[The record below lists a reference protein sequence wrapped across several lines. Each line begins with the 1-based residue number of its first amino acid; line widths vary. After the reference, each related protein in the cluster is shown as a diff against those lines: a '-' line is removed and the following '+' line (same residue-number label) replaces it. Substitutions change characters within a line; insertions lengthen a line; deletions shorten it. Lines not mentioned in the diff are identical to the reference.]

1 MDPSMLIAFLITSEA
16 DFKSWK
22 QSMQEVQG
30 KCIVHVSQSEPSVKG
45 LEEMILTETDDA
57 EGEGEDEEGE
67 GELVE
72 RRKESKPS
80 FDEGDGEL
88 IEART
93 ERKEAVDEVEALP
106 DHDEDEDH
114 IHPPA
119 PLLHSHPTQP
129 TTLLPP
135 PSSTPIRLTKQKSE
149 LGDDDG
155 EIINM
160 PTSSPFTPV
169 R

>member
-1 MDPSMLIAFLITSEA
+1 MLIAFLITSEA
-16 DFKSWK
+16 DFKSWQ

-57 EGEGEDEEGE
+57 EGEGEGEGEDEEGE

-72 RRKESKPS
+72 GRKESKPS

-88 IEART
+88 IERRT

-106 DHDEDEDH
+106 DHDGDEDH
-114 IHPPA
+114 THAGPNQ
-119 PLLHSHPTQP
+119 L
-129 TTLLPP
+129 TTLLSL
-135 PSSTPIRLTKQKSE
+135 PSASTPIHPTKQKSE

-160 PTSSPFTPV
+160 PTSFPFTPV